1 MGGLSP
7 IEADEV
13 VENIETVFDRMRKY
27 YPECKWLQ
35 RPSTRPFAGIST
47 HDPDG
52 NVFDL
57 SQKDMANRTDV
68 YVENDG
74 NQHERCITHVA
85 LRTMRPDE
93 MALFYKDVFQLEERN
108 AKPGDPNHYL
118 TDGKVTLV
126 IQPYSIRNYVGTN
139 VLTPGFDH
147 FGFSVESGEKV
158 KEDLDEAIGANPLMA
173 GVPLGR
179 GKEGARRLELARE
192 QAPYADFF
200 IADPDYTLVAVSER
214 R

>member
-1 MGGLSP
+1 M
-7 IEADEV
+7 
-13 VENIETVFDRMRKY
+13 
-27 YPECKWLQ
+27 
-35 RPSTRPFAGIST
+35 
-47 HDPDG
+47 
-52 NVFDL
+52 
-57 SQKDMANRTDV
+57 
-68 YVENDG
+68 
-74 NQHERCITHVA
+74 
-85 LRTMRPDE
+85 
-93 MALFYKDVFQLEERN
+93 LFRSFQLEERN

-200 IADPDYTLVAVSER
+200 IADPDYTLVAVSVRGDGTETPVSRFDVGKPR
-214 R
+214 RRHGAARL